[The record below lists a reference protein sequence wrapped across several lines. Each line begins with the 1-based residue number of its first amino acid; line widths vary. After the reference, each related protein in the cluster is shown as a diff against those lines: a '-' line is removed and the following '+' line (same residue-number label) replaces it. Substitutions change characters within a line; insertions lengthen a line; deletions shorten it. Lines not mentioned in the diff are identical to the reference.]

1 MQQKQRNFYSN
12 KVVSIEI
19 VEIRKIKA
27 SNERMK
33 HFSFEKWSKN
43 FARICVLWECIII
56 IRHSSAQLIIY
67 NYCIQV

>member
-27 SNERMK
+27 SNEKMK

-43 FARICVLWECIII
+43 FARICVL
-56 IRHSSAQLIIY
+56 RK
-67 NYCIQV
+67 